1 MVTISPSDTNRGTF
15 IIAPV
20 ESVAGFVPP
29 VAVSPFTPGS
39 VCVIFR
45 STKVGPTTDIGF
57 SFQKRT
63 LQISSSVTHFSRS
76 ETISR
81 AYWNLFI
88 CVGMHKKPST
98 SITI

>member
-1 MVTISPSDTNRGTF
+1 MTSSPSDTNRGTF

-45 STKVGPTTDIGF
+45 STKVGATTDIGF
-57 SFQKRT
+57 HSKEVLYKYP
-63 LQISSSVTHFSRS
+63 LQ
-76 ETISR
+76 
-81 AYWNLFI
+81 
-88 CVGMHKKPST
+88 
-98 SITI
+98 